1 MLYIFPLQE
10 KQKLHNSIYCN
21 KFIIANLTIN
31 KLLNFA
37 NF

>member
-1 MLYIFPLQE
+1 MLYIFSLQE
-10 KQKLHNSIYCN
+10 KQKLHNSIYYN
-21 KFIIANLTIN
+21 KFIIANITIN